1 MILDFRQG
9 IVRYAVDNKKLPT
22 FLYTDKNTQYV
33 SVNAQHSKAL
43 LTFAHEDVDYLYEE
57 GTDTK
62 NAFGPFDNNT
72 KYWLYLDLNTLTGL
86 RTFGSTKLEPV
97 VSEVE
102 PDKIKDLHWFNTINN
117 TMYCYDG
124 LVWIQK
130 LRVFVSTYYN
140 HNVSILEHGTQVD
153 NHNTCNAGYILYD
166 DADSPSKRASADG
179 SYKFLTT
186 SSHFAASK
194 SVTTTVS
201 LEPII
206 HIAQASINIP
216 KYKIITY
223 SGDNLITPA
232 SYDDPD
238 QKSAIGVVEYDV
250 NTGEKCYFSTS
261 TYLTNSAWNFTAPPS
276 SSIYLGLNGN
286 ITTTIPPNGF
296 IQKIGFVVSSNTVYI
311 DTTYQ
316 IIYYDEFKSVQPV
329 AVGLNLATGTI
340 NTESEISNNNTSTIK
355 FNVYGSSYKQSV
367 PNDVWVLKHHHILQN
382 FLVQTYDE
390 YGYIMYPDN
399 IIKFNDT
406 TVEVSFTK
414 RVAGTA
420 QLFLF

>member
-9 IVRYAVDNKKLPT
+9 IVRYAVDNKSLST

-33 SVNAQHSKAL
+33 SFNAQYNKVL
-43 LTFAHEDVDYLYEE
+43 LAFAHENVDYLYEE
-57 GTDTK
+57 STDTK
-62 NAFGPFDNNT
+62 NAFGPFDKNT
-72 KYWLYLDLNTLTGL
+72 KYWLYLDLNTLTGF
-86 RTFGSTKLEPV
+86 RTFGSTKLEPI
-97 VSEVE
+97 VSDIE
-102 PDKIKDLHWFNTINN
+102 PTKIIDQHWYNTSNN

-130 LRVFVSTYYN
+130 LRVFVGTYNN
-140 HNVSILEHGTQVD
+140 HNVTILPHGTQVE
-153 NHNTCNAGYILYD
+153 NYEHCNAGYILYD
-166 DADSPSKRASADG
+166 DADSPSKRASTDG

-186 SSHFAASK
+186 TSHFAASK

-201 LEPII
+201 LEQSIRI
-206 HIAQASINIP
+206 GQASVNLS
-216 KYKIITY
+216 KYKMVTYAGDNIIT
-223 SGDNLITPA
+223 TA

-238 QKSAIGVVEYDV
+238 QKTAIGVVEYDV
-250 NTGEKCYFSTS
+250 NTGEKCYFSTN

-286 ITTTIPPNGF
+286 ITTTIPSSGF
-296 IQKIGFVVSSNTVYI
+296 IQKIGFVVSPNTVYI

-316 IIYYDEFKSVQPV
+316 IIYFDEFKSVQPV

-340 NTESEISNNNTSTIK
+340 NTESGISDDNTSTIK
-355 FNVYGSSYKQSV
+355 FRVYGSSYIQPV
-367 PNDVWVLKHHHILQN
+367 PNEVWVLKHHHFLQN

-390 YGYIMYPDN
+390 YGYVMYPDN